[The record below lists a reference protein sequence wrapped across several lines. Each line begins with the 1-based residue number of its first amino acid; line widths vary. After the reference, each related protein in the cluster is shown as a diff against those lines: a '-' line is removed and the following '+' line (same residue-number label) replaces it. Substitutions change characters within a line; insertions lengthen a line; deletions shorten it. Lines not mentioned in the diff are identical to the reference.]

1 MKLITRGA
9 FKLLQGQV
17 LYSKY
22 QPQVFGGFEIKLENC
37 GNNDW
42 VADQLDPGCIEVLGD
57 ADQCDKLFEAER
69 RVNDPDAP
77 HLPMDFEYSGRDGLY
92 DSDDDLIAIYSEE
105 DILKLAER
113 LVRLLPNHEIVV
125 KEPESEIT
133 RMRKIHSDAV
143 IDPDAPPKTME
154 EHIGEVEKFLTKPAV
169 PVNLAPCDDE
179 VFKKGVSLGFFDMPK
194 LEAEAYC
201 VEQTKVTGRK
211 HDWHYVGGRV
221 HIKAMPEVEA
231 E

>member
-1 MKLITRGA
+1 MKLITRRA
-9 FKLLQGQV
+9 FKLLEGEV

-22 QPQVFGGFEIKLENC
+22 QPQMFHGFEIKLENC

-42 VADQLDPGCIEVLGD
+42 VADTLDAGSIEALGD
-57 ADQCDKLFEAER
+57 ADMVDLLSEAER
-69 RVNDPDAP
+69 RANDPDAP

-113 LVRLLPNHEIVV
+113 LVRLLPNHEIVL

-154 EHIGEVEKFLTKPAV
+154 EHVGEVEKFLRKDVPAAEF
-169 PVNLAPCDDE
+169 APCDDE
-179 VFKKGVSLGFFDMPK
+179 VFKKGVSLGFYDMPK
-194 LEAEAYC
+194 QEAEAYC
-201 VEQTKVTGRK
+201 VKQTEVTGRK

>member
-1 MKLITRGA
+1 M
-9 FKLLQGQV
+9 
-17 LYSKY
+17 
-22 QPQVFGGFEIKLENC
+22 
-37 GNNDW
+37 
-42 VADQLDPGCIEVLGD
+42 
-57 ADQCDKLFEAER
+57 
-69 RVNDPDAP
+69 PDVPA
-77 HLPMDFEYSGRDGLY
+77 
-92 DSDDDLIAIYSEE
+92 
-105 DILKLAER
+105 
-113 LVRLLPNHEIVV
+113 
-125 KEPESEIT
+125 ESEIT

-154 EHIGEVEKFLTKPAV
+154 EHIGEVEKFLTKPAA
-169 PVNLAPCDDE
+169 PAALAPCDDE

-201 VEQTKVTGRK
+201 VEQTRVTGRK